1 MGRARRPIG
10 LNKVFEINRPY
21 EPKPPSSLTGNAN
34 KGGERHR
41 VLNVTEPRRVYTAL
55 APHELRK
62 VLDGDRRRW
71 PDPRKRDL
79 GKPERRKRR
88 RQVSPSP
95 PATLV
100 EAGFLRLIGL
110 SRGQSEGAP
119 GSVHSPA
126 AGSYHTAKWLNAQV
140 RPGRAKAG
148 RLRREPRKVG
158 DGESRLR

>member
-88 RQVSPSP
+88 RQV
-95 PATLV
+95 
-100 EAGFLRLIGL
+100 
-110 SRGQSEGAP
+110 
-119 GSVHSPA
+119 
-126 AGSYHTAKWLNAQV
+126 
-140 RPGRAKAG
+140 
-148 RLRREPRKVG
+148 
-158 DGESRLR
+158 